1 MIFQALLITFAF
13 FALAKTY
20 RQYAHRKVSLYWS
33 MVWGMLWMIL
43 IVVACI
49 PETTDILAQYVGVEK
64 GADLFVYSSIVI
76 LFYAIYRVIVRQ
88 EKIQRELTELVRQI
102 AIHEAKKK

>member
-20 RQYAHRKVSLYWS
+20 RQYQHRKVSLYWS
-33 MVWGMLWMIL
+33 VLWAVIWVVL

-49 PETTDILAQYVGVEK
+49 PQTTDLLANYVGVEK

-76 LFYAIYRVIVRQ
+76 LFYALYRTLTRQ
-88 EKIQRELTELVRQI
+88 EKIQKELTDLVREI
-102 AIHEAKKK
+102 AILEAKKK